1 MENSMRKLVLLSSV
15 TLSLAACQTIE
26 ERQAEIDRADDARC
40 QQYGAKR
47 GTPGYTQC
55 RLDIDRNRA
64 IESQSRRPVVIGVGP
79 VWGVGIG
86 GYCRSTPWGVRC
98 Y

>member
-1 MENSMRKLVLLSSV
+1 MRKLALLAI
-15 TLSLAACQTIE
+15 LLPLAACQTIE

-40 QQYGAKR
+40 QDYGAKR
-47 GTPGYTQC
+47 GTPAYTNC
-55 RLDIDRNRA
+55 RLEIDRTRA
-64 IESQSRRPVVIGVGP
+64 IEAQSRRPVVVGVGP
-79 VWGVGIG
+79 VWGVGVG

>member
-1 MENSMRKLVLLSSV
+1 MRKLALLAI
-15 TLSLAACQTIE
+15 LLQLAACQTIE

-40 QQYGAKR
+40 LDYGAKR
-47 GTPGYTQC
+47 GTPAYTNC
-55 RLDIDRNRA
+55 RLEIDRTRA
-64 IESQSRRPVVIGVGP
+64 IEAQSRRPVVVGVGP
-79 VWGVGIG
+79 VWGVGVG

>member
-1 MENSMRKLVLLSSV
+1 MRRLALLVFLLP
-15 TLSLAACQTIE
+15 LAACQTIE

-40 QQYGAKR
+40 LDYGAKR
-47 GTPGYTQC
+47 GTPAYTNC
-55 RLDIDRNRA
+55 RLEVDRTRA
-64 IESQSRRPVVIGVGP
+64 IEAQSRRPVVVGVGP
-79 VWGVGIG
+79 VWGVGVG